1 METKRQKRNVAV
13 GLLVLAGLL
22 VFSFLATGGN
32 LDPSAPPGPTM
43 HTLEE
48 IYNLV
53 QANSGTAGGGSTGNF
68 LQVEGIPGG
77 STDENHQG
85 WIEIESFSFGVHQTI
100 AGTPSSGSGR
110 TTQGCSHQDFTIS
123 KIIDKASPKL
133 ALFCCTGE
141 HLPNI
146 KLQVCRAGGDK
157 MKYMEYKMED
167 VIISSI
173 TSPGSAGSGDSVPT
187 ESISFN
193 FAKIRWSYYE
203 ADGSSISDGWDLTT
217 NTPILPDIPGVGIGN

>member
-22 VFSFLATGGN
+22 AFSFLATGGN

-53 QANSGTAGGGSTGNF
+53 QAGSGTAGGGSTGAF
-68 LQVEGIPGG
+68 LQVEGIPGD

-85 WIEIESFSFGVHQTI
+85 WIEIDSFSFGVHQTI

-110 TTQGCSHQDFTIS
+110 TTQGCDHRDFSIT
-123 KIIDKASPKL
+123 KHIDKATPKL

-141 HLPNI
+141 HIPAI
-146 KLQVCRAGGDK
+146 TLQVCRGGGDK
-157 MKYMEYKMED
+157 PKYMEYKIKD
-167 VIISSI
+167 VIISSMTCGGTGESDVI
-173 TSPGSAGSGDSVPT
+173 PT
-187 ESISFN
+187 ETVSLN
-193 FAKIRWSYYE
+193 FARIEWIHYDT
-203 ADGSSISDGWDLTT
+203 DGTTVADGWDLAT
-217 NTPILPDIPGVGIGN
+217 NTPITPDNPGIGIGI